1 MSKRKLLQRSY
12 AALATNSLLIET
24 KRNINRAYYLEFIL
38 QTKKNKYFV
47 LRNKIIVIFVAQNKN
62 KLWKITLTKHS
73 TTSYYY

>member
-1 MSKRKLLQRSY
+1 MRLHVSGAGFSI
-12 AALATNSLLIET
+12 TDNSLLIET
-24 KRNINRAYYLEFIL
+24 KRNINRAYYLKFLL

-62 KLWKITLTKHS
+62 KLWKITLTQHS